1 MGRVKLEIKKIEN
14 PTNRQVTYSKR
25 RNGLIKK
32 AYELSVLCDIDIGL
46 IMFSP
51 SGKLTQYCNC
61 SMEDVITRFAN
72 LPLPERN
79 KRKIENLEHL
89 HKTVKKLAV
98 GQEDRVFSCQVAS
111 GSRLILADEQMLQRV
126 TSVQQLEDMETEL
139 EQALE
144 RVHERKSY
152 VMNSALYGQSASGI
166 QRQGTNMRLMGMQHG
181 EGAMTGTQAA
191 VPSSFLHWNIM
202 RERDQPAAATLQQY
216 MDHDQSI
223 LLTQMQSRELGST
236 SAGGAITSGF
246 FPAAS
251 QPHLHDDHQTAI
263 GRARIISLPTLGTNT
278 ATTARSGVAIHELQG
293 GNIDSQSVRH
303 YAEYKLKLKTEL
315 ELGDDENSN
324 NMAAFA
330 AAASS
335 SRLSH
340 GHLPTAKLGA
350 ELAADHSIGIISSA
364 TEQLQEDEVWNA
376 THHQTYSA
384 GSQYPGTSYFT
395 QMI

>member
-1 MGRVKLEIKKIEN
+1 
-14 PTNRQVTYSKR
+14 
-25 RNGLIKK
+25 
-32 AYELSVLCDIDIGL
+32 
-46 IMFSP
+46 
-51 SGKLTQYCNC
+51 
-61 SMEDVITRFAN
+61 
-72 LPLPERN
+72 
-79 KRKIENLEHL
+79 
-89 HKTVKKLAV
+89 
-98 GQEDRVFSCQVAS
+98 
-111 GSRLILADEQMLQRV
+111 
-126 TSVQQLEDMETEL
+126 
-139 EQALE
+139 
-144 RVHERKSY
+144 
-152 VMNSALYGQSASGI
+152 
-166 QRQGTNMRLMGMQHG
+166 
-181 EGAMTGTQAA
+181 
-191 VPSSFLHWNIM
+191 
-202 RERDQPAAATLQQY
+202 
-216 MDHDQSI
+216 
-223 LLTQMQSRELGST
+223 
-236 SAGGAITSGF
+236 
-246 FPAAS
+246 
-251 QPHLHDDHQTAI
+251 LHDDHQTAI

-330 AAASS
+330 TAASS

>member
-1 MGRVKLEIKKIEN
+1 M
-14 PTNRQVTYSKR
+14 
-25 RNGLIKK
+25 
-32 AYELSVLCDIDIGL
+32 
-46 IMFSP
+46 
-51 SGKLTQYCNC
+51 
-61 SMEDVITRFAN
+61 
-72 LPLPERN
+72 
-79 KRKIENLEHL
+79 
-89 HKTVKKLAV
+89 
-98 GQEDRVFSCQVAS
+98 
-111 GSRLILADEQMLQRV
+111 
-126 TSVQQLEDMETEL
+126 
-139 EQALE
+139 
-144 RVHERKSY
+144 
-152 VMNSALYGQSASGI
+152 
-166 QRQGTNMRLMGMQHG
+166 QGTNMRLMGMQHG

-191 VPSSFLHWNIM
+191 APSSFLHWNIM

-223 LLTQMQSRELGST
+223 LLAQMQSSRELGST
-236 SAGGAITSGF
+236 SAGGASTSGF

-278 ATTARSGVAIHELQG
+278 ATTARGGLAIHELQG

-303 YAEYKLKLKTEL
+303 YAEYELKLKTEL
-315 ELGDDENSN
+315 NLGDDENNN

-350 ELAADHSIGIISSA
+350 ELAADHTIGIITSA
-364 TEQLQEDEVWNA
+364 AEQLQEDEVWNS
-376 THHQTYSA
+376 THHQTYS